1 MSCPSTP
8 TGLATSKFTSD
19 PYKFTED
26 GFRAVY
32 DYCSEKKTENKE
44 PVPVILCCIGVWC
57 FYVVLFEWLW
67 GFSRVPD
74 VIEVEYIEYDD
85 VLKVPDK

>member
-1 MSCPSTP
+1 M
-8 TGLATSKFTSD
+8 L
-19 PYKFTED
+19 Y
-26 GFRAVY
+26 
-32 DYCSEKKTENKE
+32 
-44 PVPVILCCIGVWC
+44 WC
-57 FYVVLFEWLW
+57 LVVLWSLIW